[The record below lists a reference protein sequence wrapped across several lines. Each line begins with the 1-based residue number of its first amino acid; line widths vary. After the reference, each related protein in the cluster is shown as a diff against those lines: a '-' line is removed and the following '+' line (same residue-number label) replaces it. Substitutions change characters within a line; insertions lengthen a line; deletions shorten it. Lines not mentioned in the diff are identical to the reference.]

1 MSNLNENEMDV
12 EEDEDRVNSDDDL
25 EEDEE
30 EEDSS
35 EDEAGEDKTFLPGD
49 KIEDGEQLEVDENAY
64 VVYHQASLGPPCLS
78 FDIIGD
84 QSSLDFPL
92 SLTAVAGTQA
102 AKVTANSIIVF
113 RMSNL
118 H

>member
-12 EEDEDRVNSDDDL
+12 EEAEEEVESDE
-25 EEDEE
+25 EEE

-35 EDEAGEDKTFLPGD
+35 EDEGGDDKTFLPGD
-49 KIEDGEQLEVDENAY
+49 QIEEGEELEVDENAY

-78 FDIIGD
+78 FDIVAD
-84 QSSLDFPL
+84 QTTPDFPL

-102 AKVTANSIIVF
+102 AKP
-113 RMSNL
+113 
-118 H
+118 